1 MEIGCQ
7 EEIQSE
13 LGVER
18 VSRTTLIGRTAYED
32 GDNKHQ
38 HIDDEQVARNCWY
51 VSHHSIFL
59 ILIIIGAKV
68 RKNPVILHKIRV
80 LNTKFQK
87 KITFFTFLFVFLK

>member
-7 EEIQSE
+7 EEIQSK
-13 LGVER
+13 LRIER
-18 VSRTTLIGRTAYED
+18 VVGTTLISRAAHED
-32 GDNKHQ
+32 GNKEHQ

-51 VSHHSIFL
+51 VSHCLFFL
-59 ILIIIGAKV
+59 MITIIGAKV
-68 RKNPVILHKIRV
+68 RKNPVILHKIRG